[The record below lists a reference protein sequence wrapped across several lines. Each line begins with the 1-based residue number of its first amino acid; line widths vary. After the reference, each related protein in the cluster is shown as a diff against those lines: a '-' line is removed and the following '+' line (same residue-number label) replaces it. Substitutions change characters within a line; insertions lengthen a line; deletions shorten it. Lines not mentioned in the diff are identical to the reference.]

1 MRKRSHPA
9 SACCERLRT
18 LNAVDTAGCRT
29 QDVFVGISLTRLT
42 LAALVVALLVVPA
55 ADAKGHNLRFKIL
68 SVQGQQT
75 VTWNDTQ
82 AFGDCGT
89 IARSGSQTISFEST
103 GPTRLSLLRI
113 PRYNKAGKRR
123 GVTYYGI
130 NFIHSDWTFSRSFE
144 QSPAPS
150 CPEEPVFTQAAQASD
165 CGTQGPFAV
174 PIDIG
179 WREGAV
185 QLRAVLDHGAP
196 GQRSPHYRSCEY
208 DGFHEFDLIDSK
220 GRLPQRRLVRRPWRP
235 LRVEVSAHSNE
246 PTAESEGSQTT
257 TLEATV
263 TLKRVGGS

>member
-1 MRKRSHPA
+1 MRERSHSQP
-9 SACCERLRT
+9 SCCERFRT
-18 LNAVDTAGCRT
+18 LNAVDTTGCRT
-29 QDVFVGISLTRLT
+29 QDVVVGISLARLT
-42 LAALVVALLVVPA
+42 LAALLVALLVVPA

-75 VTWNDTQ
+75 ATWNDTQ

-103 GPTRLSLLRI
+103 KPARLSLLRI
-113 PRYNKAGKRR
+113 PRYTKAGKRR

-130 NFIHSDWTFSRSFE
+130 NFIHSAWTFSRSFE
-144 QSPAPS
+144 QSPPPS
-150 CPEEPVFTQAAQASD
+150 CPEEPVFAQAAQASD
-165 CGTQGPFAV
+165 CGTQGPFAI

-185 QLRAVLDHGAP
+185 QLRGVLDHGAP

-220 GRLPQRRLVRRPWRP
+220 GRLTQRRLVRRPWRP
-235 LRVEVSAHSNE
+235 IRVKVSGHSNE

-263 TLKRVGGS
+263 TLRRVR